1 VTAQQLLGV
10 AGIVL
15 TVSVL
20 VGVLLGRTVKAEVGS
35 VKAEFRNNGGST
47 LRDAVDLIRRD
58 QLNIHGAVDRIES
71 NQGDVL
77 GRLDAHGEELAR
89 LSERV
94 AALEAPKPAPI
105 RKAAAKPLTPRKKA
119 S

>member
-1 VTAQQLLGV
+1 VTAQQLFAI

-15 TVSVL
+15 AVAVVL
-20 VGVLLGRTVKAEVGS
+20 GVLLGRTVRAEVGT

-47 LRDAVDLIRRD
+47 LRDAVDAIRTE
-58 QLNIHGAVDRIES
+58 QGNIRGVADRIES

-94 AALEAPKPAPI
+94 AALETPPPAPI
-105 RKAAAKPLTPRKKA
+105 RKTTPRKKA

>member
-20 VGVLLGRTVKAEVGS
+20 VGVVLGRTVKAEVGS
-35 VKAEFRNNGGST
+35 VKAEFKRNGGSS
-47 LRDAVDLIRRD
+47 LRDVVDLI
-58 QLNIHGAVDRIES
+58 LS

-77 GRLDAHGEELAR
+77 GRLEAHGEELAR

-94 AALEAPKPAPI
+94 AALEKPKPI
-105 RKAAAKPLTPRKKA
+105 PRKKA

>member
-1 VTAQQLLGV
+1 VSAAELAAISGILLAVAVVLGV
-10 AGIVL
+10 VM
-15 TVSVL
+15 
-20 VGVLLGRTVKAEVGS
+20 GRTVKAEVGT

-47 LRDAVDLIRRD
+47 LRDAVDAIR
-58 QLNIHGAVDRIES
+58 QEQKNIRGVADRIET

-77 GRLDAHGEELAR
+77 GRLEAHGEELTR

-94 AALEAPKPAPI
+94 AALESPPPTL
-105 RKAAAKPLTPRKKA
+105 KAARSTTPRKRAA

>member
-1 VTAQQLLGV
+1 MTPAQLAAIAGVVVAVAILLGV
-10 AGIVL
+10 V
-15 TVSVL
+15 
-20 VGVLLGRTVKAEVGS
+20 LGRTVKAEVGN

-47 LRDAVDLIRRD
+47 LRDAVDAIRLE
-58 QLNIHGAVDRIES
+58 QKNIRGVADRIES

-94 AALEAPKPAPI
+94 AALESPPPSPI
-105 RKAAAKPLTPRKKA
+105 RKKSPTPRKRTA
-119 S
+119 